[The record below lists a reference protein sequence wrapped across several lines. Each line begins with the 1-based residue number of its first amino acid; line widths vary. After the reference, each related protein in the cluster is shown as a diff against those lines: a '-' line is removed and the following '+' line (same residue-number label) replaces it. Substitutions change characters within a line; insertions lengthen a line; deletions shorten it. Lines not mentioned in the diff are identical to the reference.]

1 MRKVPKRVHISSD
14 GDIATILDGVQADK
28 APRVVERDGVD
39 IAVVLSPEDYES
51 LSGMTEPNI
60 WASYDAELA
69 VAALRQTKG
78 ALSGVDREQLLKDIH
93 EQRGQNSI
101 GRPA

>member
-1 MRKVPKRVHISSD
+1 
-14 GDIATILDGVQADK
+14 
-28 APRVVERDGVD
+28 
-39 IAVVLSPEDYES
+39 
-51 LSGMTEPNI
+51 MTEPNI